1 MTWYLIASKVKIIRR
16 YLMHKGQEILD
27 SLFLIVQN
35 TLSLR
40 LCRTVIDILYKDK
53 AYVWIGG
60 LQQLLCLLRTGVP
73 TRPCRTARCGAIQ

>member
-1 MTWYLIASKVKIIRR
+1 MVFNCLKGKDNSPIP
-16 YLMHKGQEILD
+16 LHKGQEILD

-53 AYVWIGG
+53 AYVRIGG
-60 LQQLLCLLRTGVP
+60 LQQLLRLLRTGVQ
-73 TRPCRTARCGAIQ
+73 TRPCGTARCGAIQ